1 MQTLTF
7 VVAGEEWIA
16 VKKDVFAKLVATPAP
31 KDAALG
37 KRLRAARLA
46 SGLTQKDVARRMRRT
61 QATVSRIES
70 GRVRP
75 SRRYVE
81 RVLALCARR

>member
-1 MQTLTF
+1 MQKLTF
-7 VVAGEEWIA
+7 VVAGEEWVA
-16 VKKDVFAKLVATPAP
+16 VKKGDFAKLVATPAP

-46 SGLTQKDVARRMRRT
+46 SGLTQEEVARRMRRT
-61 QATVSRIES
+61 QATVSRIER

-81 RVLALCARR
+81 RVLELCSRR

>member
-16 VKKDVFAKLVATPAP
+16 VRKGDFARLVDEPTP
-31 KDAALG
+31 KEAALG

-46 SGLTQKDVARRMRRT
+46 SGLTQADIARRMRRT